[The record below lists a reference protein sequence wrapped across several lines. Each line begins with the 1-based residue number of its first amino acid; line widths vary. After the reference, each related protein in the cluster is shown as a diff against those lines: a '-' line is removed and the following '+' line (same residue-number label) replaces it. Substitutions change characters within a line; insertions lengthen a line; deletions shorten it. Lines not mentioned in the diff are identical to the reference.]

1 MVFDG
6 RDMKRHLV
14 FGLAF
19 GAALSVVVPAR
30 AQSNFYVS
38 GHVGLNFAADSTLV
52 DDVLLTNTDRASL
65 DYADGT
71 AFGGAIGYAGDIRAE
86 LEVTYRENDVESVT
100 FFSPVGTL
108 PASGRV
114 ESVLVLGNAY
124 FDLKT
129 STPVTPYFGAGVGA
143 AFLSFDDVTD
153 SNGRLFGGDE
163 VTLIVQLIA
172 GAGIELTSNLTAT
185 VDYRYVTGVPVRLNF
200 DPSYPDG
207 TIAGRR
213 FDIDYQSH
221 ALMLGMRI
229 GF

>member
-1 MVFDG
+1 M
-6 RDMKRHLV
+6 RRHLV

-19 GAALSVVVPAR
+19 GAALSVVLPAK
-30 AQSNFYVS
+30 AQSDFYVG
-38 GHVGLNFAADSTLV
+38 GHVGLNFASDSTLV
-52 DDVLLTNTDRASL
+52 DDVLLANTDRASL
-65 DYADGT
+65 DYAEGT
-71 AFGGAIGYAGDIRAE
+71 AVGGVIGFTGDIRAE

-114 ESVLVLGNAY
+114 ESLLVLGNAY

-129 STPVTPYFGAGVGA
+129 GTRFIPYFGAGVGA

-163 VTLIVQLIA
+163 VTVIGQLIA
-172 GAGIELTSNLTAT
+172 GTGIELTSNLTAT
-185 VDYRYVTGVPVRLNF
+185 IDYRYVTAAPMRLNF
-200 DPSYPDG
+200 DSSYPDG
-207 TIAGRR
+207 SIAGRR